1 MNAYR
6 LRIVGLLTLCATA
19 LIVPLV
25 PAPYRVTPVEAAGPT
40 VNGGG
45 SSFAKLEIDQ
55 WRAEVARKPFNLE
68 INYAAQGSTFGRQ
81 SYMDGSLDFGASD
94 IPYTTA
100 EFTSLRIAD
109 SPRKDFVY
117 VPVSA
122 GGLGIMYNLIDQS
135 GNPVKNLNLTRRV
148 VCRMFTEDE
157 MFWNDPEI
165 QSVNP
170 DIALPAKPVG
180 SVGRADGSGT
190 SYVLSE
196 YCIDVAPE
204 VWSAFRAIVP
214 ASEGSVEF
222 SNGQPTSNWP
232 QIGKNRVFAQ
242 GADGVAAAVADSS
255 GVYSVTYNEA
265 GFAKVRG
272 FPNASVQNA
281 AGVFTQPTE
290 DAVSIALGYA
300 TEVDNVAAG
309 IAAGI
314 TFKLNYSGSDPKA
327 YFPSTYSYVI
337 APACPAT
344 TPQATPPC
352 STASYP
358 SDKGEVLARFLC
370 YAVTKGQRKDLTDAL
385 GYARLS
391 APLVELARK
400 AIARI
405 PGAPPWEQCKV
416 ESAPPPAAA
425 TTLPPTATTQPPA
438 GGGTTVPRGTVA
450 PGGTPTTSIVRDP
463 VTGNTTVITSPGSS
477 GSGGSGGGAV
487 TATSIIT
494 DPITGATVVVTI
506 PTANAS
512 GDCLDPVTGLPVDPT
527 QCAAVLPDQGG
538 GAAGAPPVV
547 AAPAAQNPSIV
558 PPETEID
565 TTEIVWWLAQ
575 GATVCAVGVA
585 LAGVRRRAS

>member
-25 PAPYRVTPVEAAGPT
+25 PTPYRVTPVEAAGPT

-55 WRAEVARKPFNLE
+55 WRAEVARKPFELK

-94 IPYTTA
+94 IPYTAA
-100 EFTSLRIAD
+100 EFQSLRIAD

-135 GNPVKNLNLTRRV
+135 GNQVKDLNLTRRV
-148 VCRMFTEDE
+148 VCRMFTESE

-170 DIALPAKPVG
+170 NIALPAKPIG
-180 SVGRADGSGT
+180 SVARADGSGT
-190 SYVLSE
+190 SFVLSE
-196 YCIDVAPE
+196 YCLNVAPD
-204 VWSAFRAIVP
+204 VWSAFRAVVP

-222 SNGQPTSNWP
+222 NNGLPTSNWP
-232 QIGKNRVFAQ
+232 QLGKNRVFAQ

-255 GVYSVTYNEA
+255 GLYSVTYNEA

-281 AGVFTQPTE
+281 AGNFTQPTE

-300 TEVDNVAAG
+300 TEVDNG
-309 IAAGI
+309 AAGI
-314 TFKLNYSGSDPKA
+314 TFKLNYSGPDPGA

-337 APACPAT
+337 A
-344 TPQATPPC
+344 QATG
-352 STASYP
+352 YP
-358 SDKGEVLARFLC
+358 ADKGEVLARFLC
-370 YAVTKGQRKDLTDAL
+370 YAVTKGQRKDLTDTL

-391 APLVELARK
+391 APLVDLARK

-405 PGAPPWEQCKV
+405 PGAPAWEQCKV
-416 ESAPPPAAA
+416 ESQPPPPAA

-438 GGGTTVPRGTVA
+438 GGGGTTVPGGTVA

-463 VTGNTTVITSPGSS
+463 VTGNTTVITSPPSV
-477 GSGGSGGGAV
+477 GSGGPAPGVVPGGGV
-487 TATSIIT
+487 TATSIII
-494 DPITGATVVVTI
+494 DPETGATVVVTI
-506 PTANAS
+506 PTSNSS
-512 GDCLDPVTGLPVDPT
+512 GDCLDPVTGLPVDPS
-527 QCAAVLPDQGG
+527 QCAAVLPDQGV

-558 PPETEID
+558 PAESEID